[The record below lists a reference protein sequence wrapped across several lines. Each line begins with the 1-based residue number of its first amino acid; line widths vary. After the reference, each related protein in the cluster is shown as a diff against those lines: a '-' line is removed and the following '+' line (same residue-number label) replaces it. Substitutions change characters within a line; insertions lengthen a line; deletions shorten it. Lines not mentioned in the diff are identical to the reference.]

1 MLGDVIAMD
10 RRRERRISVTGWA
23 KVIARDPMRTF
34 FGGAMEVLD
43 VSPMGIGL
51 LSEHPLEPGE
61 EIEVRL
67 APFKVRGRIG
77 RVVHCVAMAARP
89 GLRLTGTDDDSDES
103 AGPSVK
109 QRYRIAVSYARH
121 RAVA

>member
-1 MLGDVIAMD
+1 
-10 RRRERRISVTGWA
+10 
-23 KVIARDPMRTF
+23 
-34 FGGAMEVLD
+34 MEVLD
-43 VSPMGIGL
+43 VSPMGIGM

-77 RVVHCVAMAARP
+77 RVVHCVAVAAKP
-89 GLRLTGTDDDSDES
+89 GLRLVGTEDATDDS
-103 AGPSVK
+103 AGPAAR